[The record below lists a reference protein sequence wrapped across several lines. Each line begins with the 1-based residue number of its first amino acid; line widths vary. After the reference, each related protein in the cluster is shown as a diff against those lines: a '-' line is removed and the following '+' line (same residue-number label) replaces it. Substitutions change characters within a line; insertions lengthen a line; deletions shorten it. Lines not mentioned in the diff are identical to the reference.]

1 MSCVTI
7 TLLIFSRLGKN
18 EIPHSIGWAL
28 NVCFS
33 HRRLLKCM
41 SLEPTIAPV
50 VETRTPLSWRRA
62 SLWRSWILPIQGNG
76 WWGPNPPKLPL
87 PARDGCVQHTWRKR
101 GRWAQDSR
109 NQWNIL
115 LSETSIRQM
124 EFKFNQIHFYFFIC
138 NGFLNRRRS
147 HRWDHLQRTKMEL
160 GHQEKNTGELW
171 GLVDFLLLKML
182 CLILRLRVNAWKK
195 FMVYFLKLFW
205 HLWKLTS
212 SHFIRKLHMF
222 MFFLQ
227 STHSR
232 SDWWRGG
239 LCEGHEDFY
248 LQPAAPSGIKPQCSH
263 SHPEPERDHFQEH
276 QGHRVA
282 PWEVTTHTNCAPSDK
297 NRFIGLV
304 LSKNPF

>member
-1 MSCVTI
+1 MSHVTI

-18 EIPHSIGWAL
+18 EKPHSIGWAL

-115 LSETSIRQM
+115 LSKTSIPQM
-124 EFKFNQIHFYFFIC
+124 EFKFNQIHFYFLFAM
-138 NGFLNRRRS
+138 GFWTGDVPTDETTSRGPRWNWVIRRRI
-147 HRWDHLQRTKMEL
+147 
-160 GHQEKNTGELW
+160 QESSEVW
-171 GLVDFLLLKML
+171 WISCF
-182 CLILRLRVNAWKK
+182 WKCC
-195 FMVYFLKLFW
+195 V
-205 HLWKLTS
+205 
-212 SHFIRKLHMF
+212 
-222 MFFLQ
+222 
-227 STHSR
+227 
-232 SDWWRGG
+232 
-239 LCEGHEDFY
+239 
-248 LQPAAPSGIKPQCSH
+248 
-263 SHPEPERDHFQEH
+263 
-276 QGHRVA
+276 
-282 PWEVTTHTNCAPSDK
+282 
-297 NRFIGLV
+297 
-304 LSKNPF
+304 

>member
-1 MSCVTI
+1 
-7 TLLIFSRLGKN
+7 
-18 EIPHSIGWAL
+18 
-28 NVCFS
+28 
-33 HRRLLKCM
+33 
-41 SLEPTIAPV
+41 
-50 VETRTPLSWRRA
+50 
-62 SLWRSWILPIQGNG
+62 
-76 WWGPNPPKLPL
+76 
-87 PARDGCVQHTWRKR
+87 
-101 GRWAQDSR
+101 
-109 NQWNIL
+109 
-115 LSETSIRQM
+115 
-124 EFKFNQIHFYFFIC
+124 
-138 NGFLNRRRS
+138 
-147 HRWDHLQRTKMEL
+147 
-160 GHQEKNTGELW
+160 
-171 GLVDFLLLKML
+171 ML
-182 CLILRLRVNAWKK
+182 CLILRLGVNACKK

-232 SDWWRGG
+232 SNWWRGG

-282 PWEVTTHTNCAPSDK
+282 PWEVTHTKHASSDK

-304 LSKNPF
+304 LIKNSFQVPPSWSERVCHWRRRRHSSNQTHWGLWKVSSLHGRTGTSRGLHLWQSHPAVLQSMHKKFDSL